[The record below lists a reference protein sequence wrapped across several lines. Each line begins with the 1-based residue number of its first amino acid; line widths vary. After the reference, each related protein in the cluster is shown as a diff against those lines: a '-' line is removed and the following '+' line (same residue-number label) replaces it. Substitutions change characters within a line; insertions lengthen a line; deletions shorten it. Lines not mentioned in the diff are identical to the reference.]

1 MLELSGQLLCPPVQE
16 RIYRP
21 DDEVGA
27 QHHRHLALI
36 RAAAVGLAL
45 AIAIASSLPLAWQI
59 DRWLAD
65 WHYGVT
71 DEQASAA
78 EQEARL

>member
-1 MLELSGQLLCPPVQE
+1 MLELSGQLPWPPVQE

-21 DDEVGA
+21 DDEGGA
-27 QHHRHLALI
+27 QHRRHLALI

-45 AIAIASSLPLAWQI
+45 AIAGSLPLAWQI

-65 WHYGVT
+65 WHYGET
-71 DEQASAA
+71 DEQPSAP
-78 EQEARL
+78 EPEARL